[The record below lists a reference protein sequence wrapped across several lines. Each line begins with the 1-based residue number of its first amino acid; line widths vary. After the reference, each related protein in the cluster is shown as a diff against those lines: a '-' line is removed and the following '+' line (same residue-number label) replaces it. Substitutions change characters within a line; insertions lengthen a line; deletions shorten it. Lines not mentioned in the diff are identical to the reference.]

1 MIDSMKEQI
10 EQMVKEGKTIVDIC
24 EELDLEWKDVSK
36 FLHSVDKKSWQGA
49 KSVISLRLKSL
60 SKENDPSARENLV
73 KEADKWIN
81 YLYADGRR
89 LSQQVDK
96 ARKAMDSARKTLDG

>member
-10 EQMVKEGKTIVDIC
+10 EQKVKEGKTIVDIC

-49 KSVISLRLKSL
+49 K
-60 SKENDPSARENLV
+60 
-73 KEADKWIN
+73 
-81 YLYADGRR
+81 
-89 LSQQVDK
+89 K
-96 ARKAMDSARKTLDG
+96 ARVSAKKTTHPPGRI